1 MRALSMLI
9 ALFCSSLLAAQ
20 IGTTV
25 VSAPAL
31 ETIAAKDA
39 ANTAQTLTET
49 AKQTTELANTAN
61 MINQTLDWVQKVNTV
76 ISTGNHTYNIIN
88 NVSEVGILIDEI
100 FEAIGKAEA
109 DGESKKVIRLLL
121 ESTSKLLTE
130 NETVSIDLNDL
141 VVDNRLIM
149 DDAARLQF
157 LKDLEEKTR
166 RLKAECYN
174 TLLFIRRL

>member
-9 ALFCSSLLAAQ
+9 ALFCCSILTAQ

-100 FEAIGKAEA
+100 FEIGRASCRER
-109 DGESKKVIRLLL
+109 V
-121 ESTSKLLTE
+121 
-130 NETVSIDLNDL
+130 
-141 VVDNRLIM
+141 
-149 DDAARLQF
+149 
-157 LKDLEEKTR
+157 
-166 RLKAECYN
+166 
-174 TLLFIRRL
+174 